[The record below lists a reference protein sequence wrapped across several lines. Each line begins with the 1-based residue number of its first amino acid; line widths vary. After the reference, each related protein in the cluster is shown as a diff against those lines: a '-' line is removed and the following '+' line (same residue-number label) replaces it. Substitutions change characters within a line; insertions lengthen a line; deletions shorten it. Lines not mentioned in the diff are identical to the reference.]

1 MKSDCGENAMTDT
14 IGSYHDSLTLGNK
27 IARFFWR
34 IGWLL
39 LFRPFH
45 GPLFRYWRSAV
56 LRMWGAKIGRKCA
69 ISAKADIW
77 APWNLELGDYVAIAN
92 DVEIYN
98 VSKITMGNHITVSQE
113 SYLCTASHD
122 ISRLLKPL
130 VHKPIV
136 IGDFSWVCSRS
147 MVLPGVTIGD
157 GAVVAAGAVVTKD
170 VEPWTVVGGNPA
182 RFIKKRELKEDS

>member
-1 MKSDCGENAMTDT
+1 MADK

-27 IARFFWR
+27 MARFFWR
-34 IGWLL
+34 VSWLFF
-39 LFRPFH
+39 FRPFH
-45 GPLFRYWRSAV
+45 GPIFRYWRSAV

-92 DVEIYN
+92 GVEIYN

-147 MVLPGVTIGD
+147 IVLPGVHIGD

-182 RFIKKRELKEDS
+182 TFIKKRVLKDGETDSKR